1 MDNISLIKEGRYT
14 GIILYPDFVVFCIFW
29 HKTIQPSDT
38 LYGGYISFI
47 LQKKGYIPNCYKY
60 PQCFQPENP
69 EICKKWVYFT
79 IPIIMRPFEIP
90 YSGKDIPIPS
100 RQQYLRLLVGSIESI
115 CSRTGWKLFH
125 YKNPNHAARKESFG
139 FATPNPRPYDA
150 NRILG

>member
-1 MDNISLIKEGRYT
+1 MLGNPSINFSLNTILYSQFAEKVSQTAYFRPSVHGRKTMDNISLIKEGRYT

-79 IPIIMRPFEIP
+79 IPTYM
-90 YSGKDIPIPS
+90 
-100 RQQYLRLLVGSIESI
+100 QQVAHREVLLVD
-115 CSRTGWKLFH
+115 H
-125 YKNPNHAARKESFG
+125 
-139 FATPNPRPYDA
+139 D
-150 NRILG
+150 

>member
-1 MDNISLIKEGRYT
+1 MAGSLNYVKERLEHGRKTMDNISLIKEGRYT

-69 EICKKWVYFT
+69 DICKKRVCFT
-79 IPIIMRPFEIP
+79 TPTLG
-90 YSGKDIPIPS
+90 GKDKEDACDIFAVQFLHCWPNS
-100 RQQYLRLLVGSIESI
+100 NQCKSLSCLAQYCCFFL
-115 CSRTGWKLFH
+115 
-125 YKNPNHAARKESFG
+125 
-139 FATPNPRPYDA
+139 
-150 NRILG
+150 

>member
-29 HKTIQPSDT
+29 PKTIQPSDT

-79 IPIIMRPFEIP
+79 IP
-90 YSGKDIPIPS
+90 
-100 RQQYLRLLVGSIESI
+100 
-115 CSRTGWKLFH
+115 
-125 YKNPNHAARKESFG
+125 N
-139 FATPNPRPYDA
+139 YDA
-150 NRILG
+150 IYQC

>member
-1 MDNISLIKEGRYT
+1 MAGSLNYVKEQLEHGRKTMDNISLIKEGRYT

-79 IPIIMRPFEIP
+79 IPIMKETAMNYSSGPF
-90 YSGKDIPIPS
+90 
-100 RQQYLRLLVGSIESI
+100 
-115 CSRTGWKLFH
+115 T
-125 YKNPNHAARKESFG
+125 FG
-139 FATPNPRPYDA
+139 A
-150 NRILG
+150 LQHGEE